1 MFVTVPAFEQFVPPG
16 LKLPEQRFW
25 IAASLS
31 LNSPWYLFTYEQER
45 GVEVTMH
52 TVLAAWE
59 TSLAEL
65 LRSVPPKNRKAVAR
79 FDLPIDGSPPRWS
92 MKWVD
97 SIWASSKDEIDLGP
111 LVFRFQGESVAKDS
125 FLEPVSQEVDRERLF

>member
-1 MFVTVPAFEQFVPPG
+1 MTVPAFEQFVPPG

-45 GVEVTMH
+45 GVEFTMH

-65 LRSVPPKNRKAVAR
+65 LRSVPLKNRKAVAR